1 MLVQRALKH
10 PGYRS
15 LFYPALPQAV
25 PGPTDLP
32 ITQRSGTCRHALTN
46 LESPL
51 RGSNPVE
58 PRLAAARY
66 LGSSATFEYLPVTGH
81 HLATRRRQQN
91 RVRAPLR
98 PPSRRPTDRRGDR

>member
-66 LGSSATFEYLPVTGH
+66 LGSSATFEYLPVTDH
-81 HLATRRRQQN
+81 QLEIRRHQPHRVRPPFCPCHRWRFRRR
-91 RVRAPLR
+91 R
-98 PPSRRPTDRRGDR
+98 DR

>member
-81 HLATRRRQQN
+81 L
-91 RVRAPLR
+91 L
-98 PPSRRPTDRRGDR
+98 